1 MPHEPLAASLT
12 RSDNP
17 KSLPLLD
24 DPNLELSRQ
33 IRWSSAQE
41 EGDPQASLPVM
52 LTLPTELW
60 QHLMVVADGRG
71 ESLDDML
78 SQRVMEFRDLYGLI

>member
-12 RSDNP
+12 SSDNP
-17 KSLPLLD
+17 KSLHLD
-24 DPNLELSRQ
+24 DLELSRQ

-41 EGDPQASLPVM
+41 EGEPQASLPVM
-52 LTLPTELW
+52 LTLPNELW
-60 QHLMVVADGRG
+60 SHLMIVAEGRG

-78 SQRVMEFRDLYGLI
+78 SQRVMEFRELYGLI